1 MEIFK
6 PIKGYEGL
14 YEVSNLGRVK
24 SLPKYH
30 RNRFSGYTEKE
41 KILKS
46 RIDSYGYQMV
56 MLCKDK
62 KQKNYLVHRLVTN
75 AFLENPYN
83 YDSIN
88 HKDENKLNNCVEN
101 LEFCNRKYNN
111 NYGTRNKRIS
121 NTLKNKKRLEV

>member
-24 SLPKYH
+24 SLPKFH
-30 RNRFSGYTEKE
+30 HTRFSGYTEKE
-41 KILKS
+41 KILKC
-46 RIDSYGYQMV
+46 RTDSYGYQMV
-56 MLCKDK
+56 ALCKDGE
-62 KQKNYLVHRLVTN
+62 QKNYLVHRLVAYT
-75 AFLENPYN
+75 FLENPYK

-101 LEFCNRKYNN
+101 LEFCNRYYNN

-121 NTLKNKKRLEV
+121 DTLKNRKRLEV